1 MISYTAAALS
11 PSVTARR
18 AAKTPGRDRLAG
30 QCLAAVAA
38 PATNSPPGNPSRS
51 WTVQERSSSIC
62 PAPPAGGQPS
72 PLGEASSLA
81 QGAGGWTGRCCC
93 RRRPGGG
100 VLQQQQGGVGRVCP
114 RRRARST
121 PSGGA
126 GGGGR
131 VGGEAAA
138 GGRGGG
144 APHGPGAE
152 TAGVGP
158 QAGGAADGPGARA
171 PCRPRRALACFTPHR
186 PGKAQPSST
195 SVGGRRRG
203 ARRRRTGT
211 GTGKLPPRWILL
223 KG

>member
-1 MISYTAAALS
+1 MPGGGGGPGNRPRQQLS
-11 PSVTARR
+11 PRKPES
-18 AAKTPGRDRLAG
+18 D
-30 QCLAAVAA
+30 
-38 PATNSPPGNPSRS
+38 

-100 VLQQQQGGVGRVCP
+100 VLQQQQGCVGRVCP

-121 PSGGA
+121 PSGA

-144 APHGPGAE
+144 APNGPGAE
-152 TAGVGP
+152 TAGAGR

-186 PGKAQPSST
+186 PGKPTNAQTRKKKGSETAEDEDGDGEAPAVLDPHKWVNES
-195 SVGGRRRG
+195 
-203 ARRRRTGT
+203 
-211 GTGKLPPRWILL
+211 ILSACPDVPTA
-223 KG
+223 

>member
-158 QAGGAADGPGARA
+158 QAGGAADGPGGPCTVSPEARTCLLHSS
-171 PCRPRRALACFTPHR
+171 PSRQSQPRPRL
-186 PGKAQPSST
+186 
-195 SVGGRRRG
+195 GRRRG

-211 GTGKLPPRWILL
+211 GTGKLPPCWIPNWDSQ
-223 KG
+223 